1 MLYNFVYT
9 NNRAETLSQITKID
23 ALTNLKNREGLYEDV
38 LVKTD
43 NNIPFAIIFIDLDD
57 FKSINDNYGHA
68 IGDTYLI
75 EFAKTVTDL
84 LTKKDSIYR
93 LHGDEFIILTEISE
107 LESLCSRIQE
117 LNFVLVPNNVTF
129 IGLSLGC
136 ATFPADGDKLKDLM
150 YLADLR
156 MYQVKKE
163 KRRN

>member
-23 ALTNLKNREGLYEDV
+23 TLTNLKNREGLYEDV
-38 LVKTD
+38 LAKTD

-57 FKSINDNYGHA
+57 FKSINDNYGHQM
-68 IGDTYLI
+68 GDTYLI
-75 EFAKTVTDL
+75 EFAKAVTNL
-84 LTKKDSIYR
+84 LTKNDIFYR
-93 LHGDEFIILTEISE
+93 LHGDEFVILTEISE
-107 LESLCSRIQE
+107 LEILSSRIKE
-117 LNFVLVPNNVTF
+117 LNFTIVPNNVAF
-129 IGLSLGC
+129 IGLSLGS